1 MAKKA
6 DFLDA
11 TSIIT
16 NLRSIVCGQQLIK
29 GKCKVDPTWMDIFH
43 ILANLPKF
51 KGRTDHL
58 QTLQKFGNIWRFLI
72 HYRIKID
79 AKMIPEAATVG
90 SEFTKAV
97 EGCEVMR
104 NYFEASAFGD
114 TLKFQNVDAPEC
126 ITSVKGTYV
135 APISAAKLR
144 KRKETSEE
152 APAVA
157 VIKKTRTKY

>member
-1 MAKKA
+1 
-6 DFLDA
+6 
-11 TSIIT
+11 
-16 NLRSIVCGQQLIK
+16 
-29 GKCKVDPTWMDIFH
+29 
-43 ILANLPKF
+43 
-51 KGRTDHL
+51 
-58 QTLQKFGNIWRFLI
+58 
-72 HYRIKID
+72 
-79 AKMIPEAATVG
+79 MIPEAATVG

-135 APISAAKLR
+135 APISSGTKK

-152 APAVA
+152 APVVA
-157 VIKKTRTKY
+157 VTKKSRAK